1 MEIEYM
7 RTINTQIDELRS
19 IDTER
24 IGAGPNPPFQLTW
37 DINLLTK
44 LRH

>member
-1 MEIEYM
+1 MGIEYM
-7 RTINTQIDELRS
+7 GTIHTGIDELRS

-37 DINLLTK
+37 DIN
-44 LRH
+44 